1 MVIVHLCVKVV
12 KSILGNSKNTVAVL
26 HATAKKR
33 RPDGTT
39 ALIPLSYSSY
49 TTQSLQSVSI
59 TNVTITSIHTRAVDS
74 VRTAKTVQVGSRFLV
89 ESLQNNTLINSIN

>member
-1 MVIVHLCVKVV
+1 MVIVHLCVNVV
-12 KSILGNSKNTVAVL
+12 KSIVGNSDNTVAVL

-49 TTQSLQSVSI
+49 TTQSLQNVSI
-59 TNVTITSIHTRAVDS
+59 TNITITSIHTRAVIAG
-74 VRTAKTVQVGSRFLV
+74 TAKTVQVSSSLLV
-89 ESLQNNTLINSIN
+89 ESLEKNTLINN